1 MTSNIMEKDILLHN
15 ATEAWNA
22 CLQIIK
28 NKVTEKGFNTWF
40 LPIKP
45 LALENDVLRLLVPN
59 QACYEQLE
67 GHYVDILAEALITV
81 IGENAKLEYQISQ
94 KIHTDN
100 ITPAKQEPI
109 KPFIKQ
115 SFESNLN
122 EEYTF
127 DNFVEGDCNRMSK
140 AAAISIA
147 ERPGMVYNPLLVFGD
162 VGLGKTHLVQA
173 IGNHVKAKY
182 PEKNVYYISSEKFIG
197 QFVDAIRENAVQS
210 FNKFYEQIDV
220 LIVDDVQFFSG
231 KEKTQENF
239 FHIFNGLYINKKA
252 IILTSDCPPKDLKGL
267 EERLVSRFSSGLTV
281 DVQLPDYETRLAIL
295 ERKIAVGND
304 IVPNEVLQYI
314 AQNVATNIRELE
326 GCLVSL
332 LARSS
337 LEKRTIDIALAKEVL
352 TNVMRNKP
360 KEASIE
366 TIQIVVAQHFDLNV
380 DDLNGSSRKKDIAQ
394 ARQIAMYLCK
404 KLTQNSYKIIG
415 NKFGNRDHSTVI
427 HAFQTIENLLKN
439 DKKLK
444 DMLNLI
450 EFQIGQK

>member
-1 MTSNIMEKDILLHN
+1 MTSDIMEKDILLNH
-15 ATEAWNA
+15 AAEAWNA
-22 CLQIIK
+22 CLEIIK
-28 NKVTEKGFNTWF
+28 NKVTEKGFDTWF
-40 LPIKP
+40 LPVRP
-45 LALENDVLRLLVPN
+45 LALENDVLRLLLPN

-67 GHYVDILAEALITV
+67 GHYVDILAEALTTV
-81 IGENAKLEYQISQ
+81 IGENAQLEYQISQ
-94 KIHTDN
+94 KISMDS
-100 ITPAKQEPI
+100 TPAKQEPV
-109 KPFIKQ
+109 KPFIRQ
-115 SFESNLN
+115 TFDSNLN

-147 ERPGMVYNPLLVFGD
+147 ERPGIVYNPLLVFGD

-197 QFVDAIRENAVQS
+197 QFVDAIRENAVQN
-210 FNKFYEQIDV
+210 FNKFYQQIDV

-304 IVPNEVLQYI
+304 VVPSEVLQYI

-337 LEKRTIDIALAKEVL
+337 LEKRTIDLALAKEVL
-352 TNVMRNKP
+352 TNIMRNKP

-366 TIQIVVAQHFDLNV
+366 TIQIVVAQHFDLSI
-380 DDLNGSSRKKDIAQ
+380 DDLNGSSRKKDIAL
-394 ARQIAMYLCK
+394 ARQVAMYLCK

-415 NKFGNRDHSTVI
+415 NKFGNRDHSTVV
-427 HAFQTIENLLKN
+427 HAFQTIDNLLKN

-444 DMLNLI
+444 ETLSLI